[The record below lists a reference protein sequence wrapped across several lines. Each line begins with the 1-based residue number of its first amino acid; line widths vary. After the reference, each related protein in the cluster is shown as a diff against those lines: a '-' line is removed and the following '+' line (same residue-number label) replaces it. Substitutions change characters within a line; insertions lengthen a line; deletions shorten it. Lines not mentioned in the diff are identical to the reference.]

1 MYQAK
6 TGLASLTVPALA
18 LTLAAT
24 GCGGPT
30 GAGEDSS
37 SLTSITAEHHHGGAC
52 QKSPLF
58 KRTELG
64 PNRYFFFQ
72 KVPMDPPV
80 GKVWTTVRDFEKLVA
95 IALPGIATD
104 FQWVDG
110 GGPGRAPASCQ
121 FVVSG
126 SPIHEEVYALDN
138 REHSLRYRLLVPALG
153 LAAYDAEVRLQPSG
167 KGDTTLSFTRDI
179 TFDAGVDPAGLTA
192 LIEQEGVAIQD
203 YFCK

>member
-6 TGLASLTVPALA
+6 TGLVSLLAPALA
-18 LTLAAT
+18 LTLAAA
-24 GCGGPT
+24 GCGGPS
-30 GAGEDSS
+30 GADEDSS
-37 SLTSITAEHHHGGAC
+37 SLTSTTAEHHHGGAC
-52 QKSPLF
+52 QKTPFF

-72 KVPMDPPV
+72 KVSMDPPV
-80 GKVWTTVRDFEKLVA
+80 GKVWKTVRDFEKLVA
-95 IALPGIATD
+95 IALPGIASD

-110 GGPGRAPASCQ
+110 GSPERVPSSCQ
-121 FVVSG
+121 FIVSG
-126 SPIHEEVYALDN
+126 SPIHEEVYALDS

-153 LAAYDAEVRLQPSG
+153 LAAYDAEVRLLRSG
-167 KGDTTLSFTRDI
+167 NDDTTILFTRDI

-192 LIEQEGVAIQD
+192 LIEQEGVALQN